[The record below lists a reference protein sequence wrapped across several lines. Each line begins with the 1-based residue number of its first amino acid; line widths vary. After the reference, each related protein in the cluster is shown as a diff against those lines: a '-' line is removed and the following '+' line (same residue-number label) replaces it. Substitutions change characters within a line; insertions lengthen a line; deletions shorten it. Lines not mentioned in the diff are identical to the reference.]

1 VIRSIEM
8 TIALP
13 LQMPLHRIGGAGN
26 DGRSG

>member
-1 VIRSIEM
+1 M